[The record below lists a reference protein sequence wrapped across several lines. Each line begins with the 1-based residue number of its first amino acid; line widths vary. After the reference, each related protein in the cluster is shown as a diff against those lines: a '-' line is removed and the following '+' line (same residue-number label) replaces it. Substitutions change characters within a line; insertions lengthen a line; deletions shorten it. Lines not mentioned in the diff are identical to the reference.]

1 MEILA
6 FILSTLGTVCICI
19 PPLLKGKNM
28 KLILLLIFSANILV
42 ATSYL
47 LTGAYNGAAS
57 CFVGGAQA
65 IINYFFD
72 KRNKKLPVW
81 LIVIYALAFIGVNL
95 LVFKKLVDLI
105 AMVASLTF
113 IMCIGQK
120 TGTKYRIWTFINTAL
135 WLTYDIIKL
144 TPGPIVTHG
153 IQLCTVIS
161 GIFIHDIKRNKKQP

>member
-1 MEILA
+1 METLA

-28 KLILLLIFSANILV
+28 KVILLLVFSANVLV

-72 KRNKKLPVW
+72 KKQKPIPIW
-81 LIVIYALAFIGVNL
+81 LIVIYALSFITVNL
-95 LVFKKLVDLI
+95 LAFKVIYDLI
-105 AMVASLTF
+105 AMIASLTF

-120 TGTKYRIWTFINTAL
+120 TGTKYRVWTFINTAL
-135 WLTYDIIKL
+135 WMTYDIL
-144 TPGPIVTHG
+144 NVAWGPLLTHG
-153 IQLCTVIS
+153 IQICTIIS
-161 GIFIHDIKRNKKQP
+161 GFIIHDIKKKQS